1 MSVTS
6 IIAVTAAAWLRRGG
20 LGRRGGDR
28 TVATLAVA
36 AVAMWTEPV
45 LRALQLGQVELLLMA
60 LIAWDLCQPDRR
72 WWKGAGVGVAAGIK
86 LVPLIF
92 IPYLVLAG
100 KLRQALVASAAFAA
114 TAVTRFAF
122 LPRASTK
129 CSLPALF
136 LHPG

>member
-6 IIAVTAAAWLRRGG
+6 IIAVTATAWLTLGG
-20 LGRRGGDR
+20 LGRRGRDR

-72 WWKGAGVGVAAGIK
+72 GWKGAGVGVAAGIN
-86 LVPLIF
+86 LGPLIS
-92 IPYLVLAG
+92 IPHSLPAG
-100 KLRQALVASAAFAA
+100 KL
-114 TAVTRFAF
+114 
-122 LPRASTK
+122 
-129 CSLPALF
+129 
-136 LHPG
+136 